1 MIKCYNYT
9 GDKDMIKA
17 LINISNDIEDEFAKI
32 SVSFANF
39 KDEKILG
46 LMNEIVSKEIE
57 NYENLFKN
65 YLSNKESLIK
75 SNEYKMY
82 INNETIENMKHNPLY
97 FFRPN
102 ILKLIHEYNINNKE
116 LDLQNLGIIDKI
128 NSKKNK
134 YESDSIKNLD
144 SFLKYSG
151 FSCSIVDSTEL
162 SRKYFSNKTEEEIY
176 SLAQDYIQKKQTKK
190 NSKSANKVEED
201 SYEM

>member
-1 MIKCYNYT
+1 MIEAEIKFNY
-9 GDKDMIKA
+9 KNQNELA
-17 LINISNDIEDEFAKI
+17 NID
-32 SVSFANF
+32 VSFANF
-39 KDEKILG
+39 KDKKILE

-65 YLSNKESLIK
+65 YLSNKVALIK

-102 ILKLIHEYNINNKE
+102 MLKLIHKYNINNKE
-116 LDLQNLGIIDKI
+116 LDSQNLGIVDKI
-128 NSKKNK
+128 NSKKSK
-134 YESDSIKNLD
+134 YETDSIKNLD

-151 FSCSIVDSTEL
+151 FSCSIVDSTEF

-176 SLAQDYIQKKQTKK
+176 SLAQDYIQKNQTKK
-190 NSKSANKVEED
+190 NSKSANKDEED